1 MQLAEDEGL
10 PRLFDRPFRPE
21 TGGPKQFTGEAGK
34 YGKGAEAEK
43 VLTESMNFIAKG
55 AGLFLGVGLASQ
67 GVDGLEALDAEPEPG
82 SLGSDEEFETRR
94 ELE

>member
-43 VLTESMNFIAKG
+43 VLTESMQLDRSRSEATGRGKG
-55 AGLFLGVGLASQ
+55 HQDLPRVCRCFDPFS
-67 GVDGLEALDAEPEPG
+67 
-82 SLGSDEEFETRR
+82 FKTF
-94 ELE
+94 